1 MNAQPCSYRMR
12 NNQWCQGGF
21 TLLEVTVVLVLI
33 AILGMAS
40 LGLTKPCCGD
50 GRVVLARAEHAVM
63 MFART
68 NGRLPCAD
76 INGDGEEDCG
86 SGVGSVPWRLLGVEK
101 QAVQPKG
108 AILLYQPHMTLADP
122 VFTGTGGH
130 KSAYKLLHQRV
141 QATDA
146 EPFSTT
152 QPHQA
157 GPGPGYGDCASS
169 PRRLGYLLIVVRDAS
184 SLNLPCVPYNRMPE
198 TWVDVG
204 DPLSVL
210 TASLAVPD

>member
-1 MNAQPCSYRMR
+1 MR
-12 NNQWCQGGF
+12 LRPRFYGIFNYQRCQAGF

-76 INGDGEEDCG
+76 VDDDGEEDCG
-86 SGVGSVPWRLLGVEK
+86 AGVGSVPWRLLGVEK

-122 VFTGTGGH
+122 LITGTGGH

-141 QATDA
+141 QSTDA
-146 EPFSTT
+146 EPFSNI

-157 GPGPGYGDCASS
+157 GPGPGYGDCSSS
-169 PRRLGYLLIVVRDAS
+169 PRRLGYLLIVVRDS
-184 SLNLPCVPYNRMPE
+184 TSLHLPCVPYNKIPE
-198 TWVDVG
+198 TMVNVG
-204 DPLSVL
+204 DPLRVL
-210 TASLAVPD
+210 SASLAVPD